1 MSAAAARVKIR
12 HVSWLRT
19 TAEGGLCPR
28 GSWEPCFSE
37 NTVKGMKMHMNVH
50 LSWFRLCVRVLEVM
64 SQSCVRG
71 KIHLRV
77 TVS

>member
-1 MSAAAARVKIR
+1 
-12 HVSWLRT
+12 
-19 TAEGGLCPR
+19 
-28 GSWEPCFSE
+28 
-37 NTVKGMKMHMNVH
+37 MKMHMNVH

-71 KIHLRV
+71 KIRLRV